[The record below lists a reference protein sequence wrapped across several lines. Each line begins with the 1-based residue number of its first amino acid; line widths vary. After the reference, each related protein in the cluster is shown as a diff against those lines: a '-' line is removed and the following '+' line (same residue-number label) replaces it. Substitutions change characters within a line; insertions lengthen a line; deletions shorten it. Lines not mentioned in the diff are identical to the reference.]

1 MKVKFMPQDIEVE
14 IKPGQSV
21 LNVAQDNDIHIQSV
35 CKGIPSCAECRVQVI
50 DGAGNILPP
59 MDEELD
65 LIGTA
70 HFVNSSRLSCQMRC
84 FGSVTVDLTEQ
95 IGKEKESSKQPQ
107 GRVAKKEG
115 EESFAVMGNILEE
128 NAISEDPVKVDVDSD
143 RSSGSKSRGLSS
155 KKSSLRTGVGFLKDS
170 NDKRPHSNGSNKKS
184 KNSRRRKNTS
194 KNNGSKS
201 KGSAQGGAKNSN
213 QRRPGS
219 KNNK

>member
-107 GRVAKKEG
+107 GRIAKKEG

-128 NAISEDPVKVDVDSD
+128 NASSVDPVTVDDEGDASEN
-143 RSSGSKSRGLSS
+143 SKFRNASL
-155 KKSSLRTGVGFLKDS
+155 KKTSLRTGVDFG
-170 NDKRPHSNGSNKKS
+170 RHSSDRVSQNKNASNKKS

-194 KNNGSKS
+194 KNKS
-201 KGSAQGGAKNSN
+201 SAKSSN
-213 QRRPGS
+213 QRKSNP
-219 KNNK
+219 KNSR

>member
-35 CKGIPSCAECRVQVI
+35 CKGIPSCAECRVQVL

-95 IGKEKESSKQPQ
+95 IGKENESSKQPQ
-107 GRVAKKEG
+107 GRVVKKEG

-128 NAISEDPVKVDVDSD
+128 NASSNDPVKIDVEADKPRNS
-143 RSSGSKSRGLSS
+143 SS
-155 KKSSLRTGVGFLKDS
+155 KKSSLRTGVNFGKSSSDRS
-170 NDKRPHSNGSNKKS
+170 SHNKKASNKKS
-184 KNSRRRKNTS
+184 KNSRRHKNTS
-194 KNNGSKS
+194 KN
-201 KGSAQGGAKNSN
+201 KGSSQSGAKNSN
-213 QRRPGS
+213 HRKSDS
-219 KNNK
+219 KNNR